1 MPIRKSRGI
10 EKLKMKFDAVMEEG
24 SDIIAAAAFSQAF
37 HPRSTEILVSI
48 GRKEEKERERER
60 VVDNYFLFRVSVSV
74 ISSLFCS
81 RFGLSIAAKWF
92 CSRIL

>member
-1 MPIRKSRGI
+1 
-10 EKLKMKFDAVMEEG
+10 MKFDAVMEEG

-48 GRKEEKERERER
+48 GWKEEKERERER